1 MVKDA
6 DTNLLSKPQQALAT
20 VTMPPMMAPLN
31 MMVKVVINEEDRAEG
46 GSDVSRSITVEE
58 TCEVEFDKNCVVES
72 VMGLPALQTD
82 WL

>member
-6 DTNLLSKPQQALAT
+6 DINLLSKPQQALAT

-46 GSDVSRSITVEE
+46 ASDVSRSVEE
-58 TCEVEFDKNCVVES
+58 TCEVEFDKNCVVEA

>member
-6 DTNLLSKPQQALAT
+6 DMKRLIKPQQALAT
-20 VTMPPMMAPLN
+20 VTIPPMMAPLN

-46 GSDVSRSITVEE
+46 TSDWSRSTVE
-58 TCEVEFDKNCVVES
+58 EFDKNCVVEA